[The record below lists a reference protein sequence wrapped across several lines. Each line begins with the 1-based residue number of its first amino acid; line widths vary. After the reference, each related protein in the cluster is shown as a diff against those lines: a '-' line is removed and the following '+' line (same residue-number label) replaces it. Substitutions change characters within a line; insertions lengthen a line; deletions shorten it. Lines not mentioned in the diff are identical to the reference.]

1 MKKLFLFAF
10 AFLFTM
16 ATMAQNRTVFL
27 NETFDGTSFPDGW
40 SVMGLGS
47 TNWHIS
53 TTSNAGGSP
62 NELLLYYGPQFNGI
76 SRFVSPAIDL
86 TGVDKVVF
94 SFKHALDNYS
104 GSHQIGIATSSDD
117 GTNWNVG
124 WSQNY
129 NNDGVWSVA
138 QEIITPD
145 MGHNNVRF
153 CLFYQGYS
161 YNIDNWYFDDFE
173 IFTMT
178 NLDLSLTSVVVPS
191 FFASTDPNTLDVDV
205 NIGFK
210 VFNYGSTPVTSIK
223 ATCAIDGMD
232 PIVETFSGNVTS
244 LTTGTF
250 QFNHTFT
257 LNPGTYNVVV
267 TLDEVNGVND
277 DNSANNE
284 VSSSFSVAMA
294 TTDRVPMIEHF
305 SSSTCGPCVSV
316 NNTMNTFCNNNQ
328 GRFTYTKYQMNWP
341 GSGDPYYTEEGGVRR
356 AYYGIG
362 AVPNI
367 CFDGSNI
374 GAAAVSQASF
384 NQHAAE
390 KAFFDI
396 RGSFTVDGNNIHV
409 LADIMP
415 LISVNAT
422 VFVSVN
428 EKLTTGNVGSN
439 GETSFHHVFM
449 KMLPDAYGSS
459 IDFEAGQLQT
469 LEFTQNMSSTHV
481 EEMSDLEVAI
491 WVQDYASAYMFN
503 SHFAYEYTDAHPY
516 AVQNLALVDNGDGA
530 FRAFWNAPANA
541 TPVGYDVYMNGA
553 KVMEGITDTQ
563 CLFNLDP
570 DQFNVVGVVALYAN
584 EVTSVMSI
592 AATGGAMQD
601 MGLISETPTSVVMN
615 VENPVGTVA
624 VKNANYQSQEAIQVL
639 SVSEAENAAGV
650 QYLTLTPQSDL
661 PATLEVGESF
671 VVSLETNYQVDAK
684 SVANTTVTVVSDAGS
699 VEFFVEID
707 GELLNV
713 TELSAETKLYP
724 NPTSGNF
731 IVEGVNVAGV
741 EVYNLVGQKVYEQH
755 DQKLVNIN
763 TANWNK
769 GMYLVSVTNLDG
781 KVETMKLMVK

>member
-232 PIVETFSGNVTS
+232 PIVETFNGNVTS

-277 DNSANNE
+277 DNPANNE
-284 VSSSFSVAMA
+284 ASSSFSVAMA

-530 FRAFWNAPANA
+530 FRAFWDAPANA

>member
-232 PIVETFSGNVTS
+232 PIVETFNGNVTS

-284 VSSSFSVAMA
+284 ASSSFSVAMA

-530 FRAFWNAPANA
+530 FRAFWDAPANA